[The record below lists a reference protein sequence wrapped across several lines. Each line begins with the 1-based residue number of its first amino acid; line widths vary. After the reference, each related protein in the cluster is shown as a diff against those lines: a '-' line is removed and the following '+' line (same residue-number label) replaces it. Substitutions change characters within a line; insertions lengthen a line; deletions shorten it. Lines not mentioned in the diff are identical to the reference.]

1 MAPFPKRSVRWDTPA
16 RFPVQ
21 FSEMESAVAAAYL
34 ASSYPTD
41 VAKVKKWIS
50 ATINS
55 TVVYHAEEI
64 YDPMLGEATS
74 GQHIVVGV
82 SNHPR
87 AIMPVSGTFFGEQSS
102 YLGMQVAVQTARFV
116 DSSP

>member
-1 MAPFPKRSVRWDTPA
+1 
-16 RFPVQ
+16 
-21 FSEMESAVAAAYL
+21 MESAVAAAYL

-87 AIMPVSGTFFGEQSS
+87 AIRDSCAFGRLAAESMTLEEIIVS
-102 YLGMQVAVQTARFV
+102 
-116 DSSP
+116 